1 LTLLPVDALLLLCLV
16 ALFTGFIKAGMPS
29 LGTLLTASVA
39 LIFPPRDA
47 LGITLMYLLVGDLV
61 AVSLYWRLAH
71 WQELKKMMLPVLAGV
86 VLGGILLAFLDNDN
100 LGLTLGLIVIVLVSM
115 EPLRP
120 KLTQWALDHPHKIR
134 SASGLIAGIA
144 TTIGNAAGPILS
156 LYFLL
161 LKLDK
166 KAFVGTGAIFFLFVN
181 VSKIPIFMGQDIFH
195 AQYYGS
201 VLLTAPLVFVGAIG
215 GKKFLEWVSQLWFN
229 RIVLFFTAFAGFWL
243 VIRYFVNL

>member
-1 LTLLPVDALLLLCLV
+1 
-16 ALFTGFIKAGMPS
+16 MPS

-120 KLTQWALDHPHKIR
+120 KLTQWA
-134 SASGLIAGIA
+134 
-144 TTIGNAAGPILS
+144 
-156 LYFLL
+156 F
-161 LKLDK
+161 
-166 KAFVGTGAIFFLFVN
+166 
-181 VSKIPIFMGQDIFH
+181 
-195 AQYYGS
+195 YY
-201 VLLTAPLVFVGAIG
+201 
-215 GKKFLEWVSQLWFN
+215 
-229 RIVLFFTAFAGFWL
+229 
-243 VIRYFVNL
+243 